1 MQEYLNSFKFA
12 RVSQTTSLFVFCFQR
27 HPKSHL
33 PQFCDKEEILNQ
45 HTKDT
50 VDTSHF
56 KVLTH
61 ALLLVTFK

>member
-1 MQEYLNSFKFA
+1 MQLNLLEFLKLHNF
-12 RVSQTTSLFVFCFQR
+12 LFFCFQH
-27 HPKSHL
+27 HPKSRL
-33 PQFCDKEEILNQ
+33 SQFCDKEEILNQ